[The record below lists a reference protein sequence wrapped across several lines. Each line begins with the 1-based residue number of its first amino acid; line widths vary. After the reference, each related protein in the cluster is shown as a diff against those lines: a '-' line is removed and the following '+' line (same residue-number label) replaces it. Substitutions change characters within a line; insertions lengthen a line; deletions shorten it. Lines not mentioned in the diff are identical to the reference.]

1 MAERSEHETRSL
13 IAERLRN
20 SGFPKKHAER
30 AAEDSVRRVSERK
43 EREAGGKP

>member
-1 MAERSEHETRSL
+1 MADRSEHETRSL

-20 SGFPKKHAER
+20 SGFPKEAAKR

-43 EREAGGKP
+43 EREAGGR